1 MQHRKPLPKRIK
13 LGLLAVALTLVGTFG
28 VLTPQVYADEWNTI
42 CDDPSLTDLQREAAG
57 CSISSDAA
65 EGMATSRIGSIIKV
79 AIGVIALVAVIVIV
93 VAGILMMTAN
103 GDAGKVAKAR
113 QAIIFALVGLLIAL
127 LAFAIVNFA
136 IDGLSGSAGGGSGS
150 GGSGGASE
158 ATVVESDSRP
168 SDYSD
173 MPAGGPVEAER

>member
-1 MQHRKPLPKRIK
+1 MQHIKQFPKRVK
-13 LGLLAVALTLVGTFG
+13 LSLLAVALALMGVGI
-28 VLTPQVYADEWNTI
+28 LAPQAYADEWNSI
-42 CDDPSLTDLQREAAG
+42 CDDPSLTDVQREAAG

-103 GDAGKVAKAR
+103 GDVGKVAKAR
-113 QAIIFALVGLLIAL
+113 QAIVFALVGLMIAL

-136 IDGLSGSAGGGSGS
+136 IDGLSGSAGGGSSSGES
-150 GGSGGASE
+150 GGTSE

-173 MPAGGPVEAER
+173 MPSGGPVEATR